1 MATLEQR
8 GVGDE
13 TSGEAKKL
21 CCVCGTDLSATARQR
36 DSAGRYWCADC
47 SKLDKSEKPQGV
59 PLCPQCGVPSKA
71 LAPWKDT
78 DEKFCPDCA
87 NLRHEEDTAFAL
99 RRETVTTDPEYRIRR
114 YRGEVTV
121 STVAFIG
128 ALILGYFFVKLK
140 GGDAVGMK
148 WGSFFDQWLNVACI
162 VIGIL
167 VIIGLQVSIGVRKK
181 MRLNAYDK
189 LQRDVV
195 NAFIA
200 LGEQNQPQNVVEN
213 MDPVRRQVARAFRR
227 IEAAAG
233 RNVEAADKLVGN
245 FVRLHNP
252 YPPTEFLQAQR
263 PGTRDL
269 AARNREIET
278 LAYLAGDFDTALA
291 AINSVLLRLPD
302 DIDAMQRQALIY
314 FLKGQI
320 DLAKKIFNRVIKLAR
335 VKGEG
340 IELATAYSNVALLH
354 QLIEEIDD
362 AEKRHTQALVLYKK
376 LGGNEDRMADTYG
389 NIGFIHNKRGE
400 GRDAETMFRR
410 ALDINTNIHREE
422 GIALCCGVLGLFIY
436 NNEGNLKEAEGYLRR
451 ATKMNDHLGKFGA
464 VAAAYGNI
472 GLVRAKRKDYRTA
485 RQMLLKALGIYQRL
499 NRTKMVHKVQ
509 AMLTQLSKATPS

>member
-8 GVGDE
+8 DLGNE
-13 TSGEAKKL
+13 ASGEATKL
-21 CCVCGTDLSATARQR
+21 CCVCGTDLSTTARQR
-36 DSAGRYWCADC
+36 DSQGRYWCAACAKIDN
-47 SKLDKSEKPQGV
+47 EERPHGV
-59 PLCPQCGVPSKA
+59 PLCPDCGIPSRA
-71 LAPWKDT
+71 ISPWKDSG
-78 DEKFCPDCA
+78 ELICPDCA
-87 NLRHEEDTAFAL
+87 TVRREEEELCAVRKKAVTRHPENVL
-99 RRETVTTDPEYRIRR
+99 RRYCIMTGILTL
-114 YRGEVTV
+114 
-121 STVAFIG
+121 AFG
-128 ALILGYFFVKLK
+128 AVLAVGHYAVKLK
-140 GGDAVGMK
+140 GGHAVGLE
-148 WGSFFDQWLNVACI
+148 WGQFFDQKLNVM
-162 VIGIL
+162 L
-167 VIIGLQVSIGVRKK
+167 VVLGGLTLGGLLGAMLVRKA
-181 MRLNAYDK
+181 MRLRAYDK

-195 NAFIA
+195 NAFMA
-200 LGEQNQPQNVVEN
+200 LGEQNLPQNIVEN
-213 MDPVRRQVARAFRR
+213 MDPMRRQVERAFRR

-233 RNVEAADKLVGN
+233 KGIEAADKLVAN

-252 YPPTEFLQAQR
+252 FPAIEFLRSQR

-278 LAYLAGDFDTALA
+278 LAYLAGDWDTALS

-302 DIDAMQRQALIY
+302 DIDALQRQALIY

-320 DLAKKIFNRVIKLAR
+320 ELAKKIFNRVIKLAR

-362 AEKRHTQALVLYKK
+362 AEKRHTQALVIYRK
-376 LGGNEDRMADTYG
+376 LGGYEDRMADTYG
-389 NIGFIHNKRGE
+389 NIGFIQSKRGE
-400 GRDAETMFRR
+400 GREAEAMFRR
-410 ALDINTNIHREE
+410 ALDLNTKINRQE

-436 NNEGNLKEAEGYLRR
+436 NNDGNLKEAEGYLRR
-451 ATKMNDHLGKFGA
+451 ATRMNDQLGRFGA

-499 NRTKMVHKVQ
+499 NRPKMVQKVQ
-509 AMLTQLSKATPS
+509 QMLTQLSKASPA